1 MQVHCAA
8 IKTVASRLRLD
19 LAVLGDLKYASS
31 SSSSSSSS
39 SAASLLAVDSAD
51 GRLRIRAL
59 AWQAALA
66 QAPGQPVALG
76 PAVARLAAAQA
87 GLLDA
92 TVR

>member
-1 MQVHCAA
+1 VQVHCAA

-19 LAVLGDLKYASS
+19 LAVLGDLKYA
-31 SSSSSSSS
+31 SSSSSSS

>member
-19 LAVLGDLKYASS
+19 LAVLGDLKYA
-31 SSSSSSSS
+31 SSSSSSS